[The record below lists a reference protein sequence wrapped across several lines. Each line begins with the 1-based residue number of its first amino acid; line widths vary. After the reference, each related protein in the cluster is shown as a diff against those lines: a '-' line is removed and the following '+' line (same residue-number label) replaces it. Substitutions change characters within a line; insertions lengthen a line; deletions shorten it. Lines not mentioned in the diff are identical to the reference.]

1 MNGGTINNRLAL
13 RLRRMHRTGGD
24 CCCGGHGR
32 ARCHHHHHHH
42 HEAEADPHHAEAQH
56 VTQLKEQL
64 LRTQAEFD
72 NFRKRTRREIQ
83 QQTEMANQAL
93 VEALLPVLDNFER
106 AISAPGE
113 TVEAL
118 LTGVQMVRK
127 QLVDI
132 LEQAGLERVDA
143 LGQPFDPNLHEA
155 VATGEA
161 GETPDNHVMEVLQ
174 PGYLLKGR
182 LVRPAMVR
190 VARG

>member
-1 MNGGTINNRLAL
+1 M
-13 RLRRMHRTGGD
+13 
-24 CCCGGHGR
+24 
-32 ARCHHHHHHH
+32 
-42 HEAEADPHHAEAQH
+42 
-56 VTQLKEQL
+56 TQLKEQL

-72 NFRKRTRREIQ
+72 NFRKRTRREMQ